1 MRAAREAE
9 RRRGQWRRFCI
20 RRSTPRGRAT
30 PRLPTHPR
38 LLWQHVELR
47 QRLELVLAG
56 LIHEVLVRRL
66 WARRQRLDPSPV
78 ARHHDVLRLGLVV
91 LEPHDLA
98 LCDRRGREQPA
109 PVLAAL
115 GVVAHDHRRV
125 EHHRRPR
132 RSGARQGSPPKPFS
146 TRIPSLAPRPG
157 RGGAAPGA
165 LSTARAVAT
174 ISHPSGNAPPQW
186 AAAAGRWA
194 RQETSKS
201 AARARWHA
209 AAEKKKKKNAS
220 ILTGRPSPSGG
231 SGRPHPNRDAR
242 ARGRPDR
249 KCLADAVKTAHVQ
262 TLSPPPAPPVFIIF
276 IFILNPRFKCMR
288 SHDARLRSH
297 LHTKGSFYFF
307 LFLKSKG

>member
-9 RRRGQWRRFCI
+9 RRRGQWRRFRI

-132 RSGARQGSPPKPFS
+132 RSGARQGSPPKPYS

-174 ISHPSGNAPPQW
+174 ISHPSGNAPPLG

-194 RQETSKS
+194 ARKPQKRRSRAS
-201 AARARWHA
+201 ARRGRKG
-209 AAEKKKKKNAS
+209 EEKNAT

-231 SGRPHPNRDAR
+231 PGRPHPNRDAR
-242 ARGRPDR
+242 ARGRPDW
-249 KCLADAVKTAHVQ
+249 KCLAYAVKTAHVQ
-262 TLSPPPAPPVFIIF
+262 TLSPPPAPSVFIFIF
-276 IFILNPRFKCMR
+276 TYSIFILNPHSKCMR
-288 SHDARLRSH
+288 YRDARLRSH
-297 LHTKGSFYFF
+297 LLTKGYFF
-307 LFLKSKG
+307 

>member
-9 RRRGQWRRFCI
+9 RRRSQWRRFRI
-20 RRSTPRGRAT
+20 RRSTPRGRAP

-132 RSGARQGSPPKPFS
+132 RSGARQGSPPKPYS

-165 LSTARAVAT
+165 LGTARAVAT
-174 ISHPSGNAPPQW
+174 IYHPSGNALPLR

-194 RQETSKS
+194 
-201 AARARWHA
+201 A
-209 AAEKKKKKNAS
+209 
-220 ILTGRPSPSGG
+220 
-231 SGRPHPNRDAR
+231 
-242 ARGRPDR
+242 
-249 KCLADAVKTAHVQ
+249 
-262 TLSPPPAPPVFIIF
+262 PVFIF
-276 IFILNPRFKCMR
+276 IFIFTVFLFLNPHSKCVR
-288 SHDARLRSH
+288 YQDARLRSH
-297 LHTKGSFYFF
+297 RHTKGYF
-307 LFLKSKG
+307 LFLFLNPKDNPGH

>member
-1 MRAAREAE
+1 MRAVREAE
-9 RRRGQWRRFCI
+9 RRRGQWRRFRI

-132 RSGARQGSPPKPFS
+132 RSGARQGSPPKPYS

-165 LSTARAVAT
+165 LGTARAVAT
-174 ISHPSGNAPPQW
+174 ISHPSGNALPLG

-194 RQETSKS
+194 SKPGNLKAPLARVGTPRPKRKRKKRDHFDGETVAGGRLRTPTPKPGR
-201 AARARWHA
+201 ARARPPRL
-209 AAEKKKKKNAS
+209 EMPCVCRQN
-220 ILTGRPSPSGG
+220 G
-231 SGRPHPNRDAR
+231 AR
-242 ARGRPDR
+242 ANP
-249 KCLADAVKTAHVQ
+249 LATSRAT
-262 TLSPPPAPPVFIIF
+262 
-276 IFILNPRFKCMR
+276 R
-288 SHDARLRSH
+288 
-297 LHTKGSFYFF
+297 FYFYF
-307 LFLKSKG
+307 YF

>member
-9 RRRGQWRRFCI
+9 RRRGQWRCLRI

-38 LLWQHVELR
+38 LLWQHIELR
-47 QRLELVLAG
+47 QRLELVLAC

-132 RSGARQGSPPKPFS
+132 HSGARQGSPPKPCS

-174 ISHPSGNAPPQW
+174 IYHPSGNALPLR

-194 RQETSKS
+194 
-201 AARARWHA
+201 A
-209 AAEKKKKKNAS
+209 
-220 ILTGRPSPSGG
+220 
-231 SGRPHPNRDAR
+231 
-242 ARGRPDR
+242 
-249 KCLADAVKTAHVQ
+249 
-262 TLSPPPAPPVFIIF
+262 PVFIF
-276 IFILNPRFKCMR
+276 IFIFTVFLFLNPHSKCVR
-288 SHDARLRSH
+288 YHDARLRPH
-297 LHTKGSFYFF
+297 RHTKGYICTVFF
-307 LFLKSKG
+307 IFKKSKG